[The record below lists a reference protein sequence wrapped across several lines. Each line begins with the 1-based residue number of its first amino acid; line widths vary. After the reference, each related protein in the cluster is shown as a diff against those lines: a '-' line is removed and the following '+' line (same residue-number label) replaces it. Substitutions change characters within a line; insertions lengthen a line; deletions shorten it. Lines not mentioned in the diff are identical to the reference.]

1 MSQQII
7 VNSTTHALI
16 RAQSAAGDTETINM
30 SDIGGTNGTSVVAIE
45 YIEYSLIPDRKLE
58 IKFTSNVV
66 YELYGQGKFGA
77 PERRI
82 SRDMAPGSESSVVI
96 DFETTHGKGSCLILL
111 RKVSGF

>member
-1 MSQQII
+1 
-7 VNSTTHALI
+7 
-16 RAQSAAGDTETINM
+16 
-30 SDIGGTNGTSVVAIE
+30 
-45 YIEYSLIPDRKLE
+45 E

-82 SRDMAPGSESSVVI
+82 SRDMDTSDSEESVVI